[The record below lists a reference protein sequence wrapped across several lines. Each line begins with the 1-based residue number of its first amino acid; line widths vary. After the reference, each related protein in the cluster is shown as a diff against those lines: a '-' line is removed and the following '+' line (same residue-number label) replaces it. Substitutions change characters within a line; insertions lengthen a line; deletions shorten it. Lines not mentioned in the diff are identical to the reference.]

1 MTTTTIESLVIGQS
15 VEVPTVVTAQMVELF
30 AEATGDRNPVHLD
43 EEFAAKTK
51 FGGRIAH
58 GMLTAGFVS
67 AAIATKLPGPGSI
80 YMGQTLRFTRPVKLG
95 DTVTVKLEVIEIIAE
110 KKRVRLSTVCTNQ
123 NGETVMEG
131 EATVMV
137 PGERAP
143 PGGTQM

>member
-1 MTTTTIESLVIGQS
+1 MTAIESLVVGQS

-67 AAIATKLPGPGSI
+67 AAIASKLPGPGSI